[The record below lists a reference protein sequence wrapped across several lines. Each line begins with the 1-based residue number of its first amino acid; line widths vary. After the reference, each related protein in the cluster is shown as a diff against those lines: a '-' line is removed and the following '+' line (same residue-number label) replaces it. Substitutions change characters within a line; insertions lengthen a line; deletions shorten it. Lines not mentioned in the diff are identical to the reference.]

1 MNSENQYD
9 AIAEAYRESKQLPFR
24 EFVESYSLF
33 EILGDIGGA
42 TVLDLA
48 CGDGF
53 YTRRIKQAGAREVTG
68 VDLSAEMIRLA
79 EEEER
84 ARPLGCRYLQGDAA
98 RLELSRQVDL
108 VVAMYL
114 LNYARTREELLR
126 FVEVAYGCLLPGGRF
141 VGFND
146 NVRQVPRGRVSYA
159 RYGFEKECTDA
170 PREGDVVLYRMTQ
183 DDGGTFEF
191 RNYYL
196 KPETYR
202 WAFEQAGFLDFQWA
216 GPCLHPAERQN
227 RDWHDFMT
235 RPPVI
240 GFRAEKNRMSR
251 NPGGKRGI
259 FMDCRID
266 TEPHRKPSGS
276 RRGERPR

>member
-1 MNSENQYD
+1 MNPENQYD
-9 AIAEAYRESKQLPFR
+9 PIAEAYKESKQLPFR
-24 EFVESYSLF
+24 EFVEAYSLF
-33 EILGDIGGA
+33 EILGDIRGA

-53 YTRRIKQAGAREVTG
+53 YTRRIAQAGAREVTG

-79 EEEER
+79 EEEEC
-84 ARPLGCRYLQGDAA
+84 ASPLGCRYLRGDAA
-98 RLELSRQVDL
+98 RLEFSGQVDL

-126 FVEVAYGCLLPGGRF
+126 FVEVAYGCLRPGGRF

-146 NVRQVPRGRVSYA
+146 NVRQVPRGTVSYA
-159 RYGFEKECTDA
+159 RYGFEKECTGA
-170 PREGDVVLYRMTQ
+170 PREGEAVLYRMTRK
-183 DDGGTFEF
+183 DGTTFEF

-202 WAFEQAGFLDFQWA
+202 RAFGQAGFLDFEWA
-216 GPCLHPAERQN
+216 GPYLHPAERQN
-227 RDWHDFMT
+227 SFWHEFMS

-240 GFRAEKNRMSR
+240 GFRAEKPR
-251 NPGGKRGI
+251 NVEEPGA
-259 FMDCRID
+259 
-266 TEPHRKPSGS
+266 
-276 RRGERPR
+276 